1 MPKDFVD
8 TRKLKDSAAELLKK
22 GKLEKAVDVLEQLA
36 RHEPK
41 DTTHRLRLGDAY
53 RRIGDSAKAI
63 SWYQTAAKIFSDQDQ
78 LLKAIGAVKV
88 ILEIDPRNEMAQRE
102 LAQMNDRRFARP
114 TLESAGLIP
123 QRPAAGRVPAAIDLP
138 PETGPV
144 ISARLE
150 NPAAAA
156 PLPPQRPITERIRAP
171 TRGAQRGGGG
181 GTGIPNE
188 FSPEDLDVGVV
199 GAATAASTP
208 SEGSAVVPPPAPE
221 MAPAPDFE
229 WASATAPP
237 APDLDWAKATAPEA
251 EPPEAEPP
259 EAEPL
264 PEEAV
269 VSPGPEDLVPA
280 PEDEAVVGDAVD
292 APTVVGPSP
301 LAAAAR
307 GAGIAELL
315 SPEGEEEIELVSVS
329 TGEEKTDPVRVEE
342 ERAIGNLAEAR
353 KVPAKVPLFDD
364 LSRPAFVALVN
375 QLSYRRFAAGQEI
388 LREGE
393 PGRSFFVI
401 VEGRVRIWKQ
411 LENGKDIL
419 LAHLDE
425 GAFFGEMALLSGAPR
440 TANVSAEKDTEL
452 LELSD
457 VVLQKLARE
466 HPGVVASLKNFYRQR
481 LLSNVMAISPLF
493 RGFDP
498 AGRRQIIEKFRLRQA
513 SGGEVLIAE
522 GKYSDGL
529 YLVLHGGVTVS
540 TSAKGAPVE
549 LARLREGDIFGEM
562 SLLTRKPAAASVTAP
577 SNALLLRLP
586 RESFQELVV
595 THPQILELIAE
606 LTEKRAAATRAAIE
620 EQGIGSFV

>member
-1 MPKDFVD
+1 MPKEFVD
-8 TRKLKDSAAELLKK
+8 TRKLKDSASELLKK

-36 RHEPK
+36 KHEPK
-41 DTTHRLRLGDAY
+41 DTSHRLRLGDAY
-53 RRIGDSAKAI
+53 RRIGDAAKAI

-102 LAQMNDRRFARP
+102 LQQMNDRRFARP
-114 TLESAGLIP
+114 TLESAGLAP
-123 QRPAAGRVPAAIDLP
+123 QRPAPRAPAAIDLP
-138 PETGPV
+138 PATGPV

-156 PLPPQRPITERIRAP
+156 PPPSARPITERIRAP

-181 GTGIPNE
+181 TGIPKE
-188 FSPEDLDVGVV
+188 FSPEDLDVGLV
-199 GAATAASTP
+199 GASTAASTP
-208 SEGSAVVPPPAPE
+208 SEGSMVVPPPPPE
-221 MAPAPDFE
+221 MAP
-229 WASATAPP
+229 PP
-237 APDLDWAKATAPEA
+237 PDLDWAKAAAPAAADLDWEKA
-251 EPPEAEPP
+251 TVPP

-264 PEEAV
+264 PDDAV
-269 VSPGPEDLVPA
+269 LSPAGPEDLAPPA
-280 PEDEAVVGDAVD
+280 EDEAVVADAVD

-301 LAAAAR
+301 LAAAAAPS
-307 GAGIAELL
+307 GGIAELL
-315 SPEGEEEIELVSVS
+315 STEGEEEIELVSIS
-329 TGEEKTDPVRVEE
+329 TGEEVTDPIRIEE
-342 ERAIGNLAEAR
+342 KHATGNLPEAR
-353 KVPAKVPLFDD
+353 KVPVKVPLFDD
-364 LSRPAFVALVN
+364 LSQPAFVALVN
-375 QLSYRRFAAGQEI
+375 QLSYRRFAAGQQI

-411 LENGKDIL
+411 LEDGKDIL

-466 HPGVVASLKNFYRQR
+466 HPGVVSSLKNFYRQR

-493 RGFDP
+493 RDFDP

-529 YLVLHGGVTVS
+529 YVVLHGGVTVS

-562 SLLTRKPAAASVTAP
+562 SLLTRKPAGASVTAP

-595 THPQILELIAE
+595 THPQILELISE
-606 LTEKRAAATRAAIE
+606 LTEKRAAATRAVIE

>member
-1 MPKDFVD
+1 MAKEFVD

-22 GKLEKAVDVLEQLA
+22 GRLEKAVDVLEQLA

-41 DTTHRLRLGDAY
+41 DTSHRLRLGDAY

-102 LAQMNDRRFARP
+102 LQQMNDRRFARP
-114 TLESAGLIP
+114 TLESAGLAP
-123 QRPAAGRVPAAIDLP
+123 QRPPGGRVPAAIDLP
-138 PETGPV
+138 QETGPV
-144 ISARLE
+144 LSSRLE
-150 NPAAAA
+150 NPAVAA
-156 PLPPQRPITERIRAP
+156 PPPSARPVTERIRAP
-171 TRGAQRGGGG
+171 NRGAQRGGGG
-181 GTGIPNE
+181 GGAGIPNE
-188 FSPEDLDVGVV
+188 FSPEDLDVGLV
-199 GAATAASTP
+199 GAPTAASTP
-208 SEGSAVVPPPAPE
+208 SEGSPLVAPPPPE
-221 MAPAPDFE
+221 E
-229 WASATAPP
+229 APP
-237 APDLDWAKATAPEA
+237 PPDLDWARATAP
-251 EPPEAEPP
+251 
-259 EAEPL
+259 
-264 PEEAV
+264 PEELSLAPGPMV
-269 VSPGPEDLVPA
+269 SSPGPEDLVPA
-280 PEDEAVVGDAVD
+280 AEDEAVVGDAVD

-301 LAAAAR
+301 LAAMPPS
-307 GAGIAELL
+307 GGIAELL
-315 SPEGEEEIELVSVS
+315 SPEGEEEIELISVA
-329 TGEEKTDPVRVEE
+329 TGEEKTDPIRLEE
-342 ERAIGNLAEAR
+342 ERATGNLRETR
-353 KVPAKVPLFDD
+353 KVPVKVPLFDD
-364 LSRPAFVALVN
+364 LSQPAFVALVN
-375 QLSYRRFAAGQEI
+375 QLSYRRFAAGQQI
-388 LREGE
+388 LREGD

-493 RGFDP
+493 RDFDP

-513 SGGEVLIAE
+513 SGGEVLIGE

-529 YLVLHGGVTVS
+529 YVVLHGGVTVS

-562 SLLTRKPAAASVTAP
+562 SLLTRKPAGASVTAP

-586 RESFQELVV
+586 RESFQELVL
-595 THPQILELIAE
+595 THPQILELISE
-606 LTEKRAAATRAAIE
+606 LTEKRAAATRAVVE
-620 EQGIGSFV
+620 DQGIGSFV

>member
-1 MPKDFVD
+1 MAKEFVD

-22 GKLEKAVDVLEQLA
+22 GRLEKAVDVLEQLA

-41 DTTHRLRLGDAY
+41 DTSHRLRLGDAY
-53 RRIGDSAKAI
+53 RRIGNSAKAI

-102 LAQMNDRRFARP
+102 LQQMNDRRFARP
-114 TLESAGLIP
+114 TLESAGLAP
-123 QRPAAGRVPAAIDLP
+123 QRAPGGRIPAAIDLP
-138 PETGPV
+138 QETGPV
-144 ISARLE
+144 LAARLE

-156 PLPPQRPITERIRAP
+156 PPSARPVTERIRAP
-171 TRGAQRGGGG
+171 NRGAQRGGSGG
-181 GTGIPNE
+181 GAGIPNE
-188 FSPEDLDVGVV
+188 FSPEDLDVGLV
-199 GAATAASTP
+199 GAPAAASTP
-208 SEGSAVVPPPAPE
+208 SEGSPLVAPPP
-221 MAPAPDFE
+221 PDE
-229 WASATAPP
+229 APP
-237 APDLDWAKATAPEA
+237 PPDLDWARATAPPDDLTFA
-251 EPPEAEPP
+251 PEPIVRA
-259 EAEPL
+259 
-264 PEEAV
+264 
-269 VSPGPEDLVPA
+269 PGPEDLVPEA
-280 PEDEAVVGDAVD
+280 EDEAVVGDAID

-301 LAAAAR
+301 LATPPPSS
-307 GAGIAELL
+307 GIAELL
-315 SPEGEEEIELVSVS
+315 SPEGEEEIELISVA
-329 TGEEKTDPVRVEE
+329 TGEEKTDPIRLEGE
-342 ERAIGNLAEAR
+342 GATGNLRETR
-353 KVPAKVPLFDD
+353 KVPVKVPLFDD
-364 LSRPAFVALVN
+364 LSQRAFVALVN
-375 QLSYRRFAAGQEI
+375 ELSYRRFTAGQQI
-388 LREGE
+388 LREGD

-457 VVLQKLARE
+457 IVLQKLARE

-493 RGFDP
+493 RDFDA
-498 AGRRQIIEKFRLRQA
+498 AGRRQIVEKFRLRQA
-513 SGGEVLIAE
+513 SGGEVLIGE

-529 YLVLHGGVTVS
+529 YVVLHGSVTVS

-595 THPQILELIAE
+595 THPQILELISE
-606 LTEKRAAATRAAIE
+606 LTEKRAAATRAVVE
-620 EQGIGSFV
+620 DQGIGSFV